1 MSIVHLKNRK
11 NGVTYVY
18 ESTGYWDKEK
28 KQARNHRKCIGKLND
43 ETGEIIYSKKYLESK
58 EIETKT
64 VPVKCKR
71 NFYGATYL
79 LDQISKKLGIT
90 HNLKRC
96 FPDNYKKILSLAYY
110 LVMEDRNP
118 MSRFS
123 KWSRTHKHPYGKDIP
138 SQRSSELLGTIS
150 EHGKQTFFRLQ
161 SKRRQEEEYLAY
173 DTTSISSYS
182 KSLKQVKYGLNKDH
196 DPLPQ
201 INLALLFGETS
212 RLPVYYRKLPGNISD
227 VKTIKNMLSDIDFLQ
242 LKKVKLVLDRGF
254 YSKSNIDALYQKH
267 HKFLIALKTSL
278 KIVKQKLDEIGG
290 IASRPFYSSKYSIY
304 YTSLTTYWNY
314 TKRSEKKRIYLHIF
328 YNKQRTTDDK
338 SAFNRLLDTLE
349 DELLSGRYNPK
360 HEKLYRK
367 YYKIN
372 KLVITPRQDLIDEHI
387 KYYGY
392 FALLSNGIKDPF
404 KALDIYRS
412 KDLIE
417 KAFDN
422 LKERLNMRRTSVSS
436 EENLD
441 GKLFIQ
447 FIGLIYLSYIKK
459 AMGDH
464 DLFKKYT
471 MQALLDELDIIE
483 LFEQPGKRCRIG
495 EITKKQQTLFECLG
509 VEIPT

>member
-1 MSIVHLKNRK
+1 
-11 NGVTYVY
+11 
-18 ESTGYWDKEK
+18 
-28 KQARNHRKCIGKLND
+28 
-43 ETGEIIYSKKYLESK
+43 
-58 EIETKT
+58 
-64 VPVKCKR
+64 
-71 NFYGATYL
+71 
-79 LDQISKKLGIT
+79 
-90 HNLKRC
+90 
-96 FPDNYKKILSLAYY
+96 
-110 LVMEDRNP
+110 
-118 MSRFS
+118 
-123 KWSRTHKHPYGKDIP
+123 
-138 SQRSSELLGTIS
+138 
-150 EHGKQTFFRLQ
+150 
-161 SKRRQEEEYLAY
+161 
-173 DTTSISSYS
+173 
-182 KSLKQVKYGLNKDH
+182 VKYGLNKDH

-304 YTSLTTYWNY
+304 YTSFMTYWNY
-314 TKRSEKKRIYLHIF
+314 TERSGKKRRIYLHIF
-328 YNKQRTTDDK
+328 YNEQRATDDK
-338 SAFNRLLDTLE
+338 STFNRLLDTLE
-349 DELLSGRYNPK
+349 DELLSGRKNPK
-360 HEKLYRK
+360 HEKLYSK

-372 KLVITPRQDLIDEHI
+372 KSVRGITLTPRHDLIDEHI

-392 FALLSNGIKDPF
+392 FALLSNGIKDPL
-404 KALDIYRS
+404 KALDIYHS

-464 DLFKKYT
+464 DLYKKYT

-495 EITKKQQTLFECLG
+495 EITKKQQTLFECLD
-509 VEIPT
+509 VEIPA

>member
-28 KQARNHRKCIGKLND
+28 KQARNYRKCIGKLNN

-58 EIETKT
+58 ELEAKT

-90 HNLKRC
+90 QNLKRC

-123 KWSRTHKHPYGKDIP
+123 KWSHTHKHPYGKDIP

-304 YTSLTTYWNY
+304 YTSFMTYWNY
-314 TKRSEKKRIYLHIF
+314 TERSGKKDVSIF
-328 YNKQRTTDDK
+328 I
-338 SAFNRLLDTLE
+338 FL
-349 DELLSGRYNPK
+349 
-360 HEKLYRK
+360 
-367 YYKIN
+367 
-372 KLVITPRQDLIDEHI
+372 
-387 KYYGY
+387 
-392 FALLSNGIKDPF
+392 
-404 KALDIYRS
+404 
-412 KDLIE
+412 
-417 KAFDN
+417 
-422 LKERLNMRRTSVSS
+422 
-436 EENLD
+436 
-441 GKLFIQ
+441 
-447 FIGLIYLSYIKK
+447 
-459 AMGDH
+459 
-464 DLFKKYT
+464 
-471 MQALLDELDIIE
+471 
-483 LFEQPGKRCRIG
+483 
-495 EITKKQQTLFECLG
+495 
-509 VEIPT
+509 